1 MPSITIKAFSG
12 LKPILDPVLLG
23 PGDAT
28 EAVNTRLVS
37 GALSPLRAT
46 TTLKALTKTA
56 PATLFRYGNSAV
68 EAEHWLEFLVD
79 TDIMRSPIANDQYGR
94 LYWADGTAPRYAPSS
109 LILSGGLYPGASY
122 VLGVPAPATAPSI
135 TSSTPPPN
143 AAQTETRVYVYTYVS
158 AYGEEGPPTAASGAV
173 TLDPSASATVSV
185 PSVGPGGS
193 YNIATK
199 RIYRSST
206 VGFAA
211 EFQFVAEIPVATTS
225 YVDNKGQAELG
236 EVLPSAEWVPPPA
249 GLRGLKALANGAA
262 IGFVDN
268 TVYLSEPNLPHAWPH
283 QYPIDAQVVGIGVF
297 RQSAA
302 VLTNGKPYLM
312 SGADPQAMAPEK
324 MELEQACVSRGSIVE
339 TGDGVLYASPDGL
352 VSIGAGGIEIVTSK
366 LLTREQWQAY
376 NPPSIRGFTHDNRY
390 HALYTTTGGQRG
402 VLIFDFSGQGAA
414 MTRSDVNAATAIT
427 AGYSDARTDTL
438 YFAQGTNIVRF
449 NAGSALSYAWRS
461 KRFRLPRPANMACGQ
476 VLAASY
482 PVTMKVYADGSLV
495 ATKSVESASPFRLP
509 SGYVARDYEIELTG
523 QHEITE
529 ASIATSMAELAAS

>member
-1 MPSITIKAFSG
+1 MPSISIKAFSG
-12 LKPILDPVLLG
+12 LRPILDPTLLG

-28 EAVNTRLVS
+28 EAINARLVS
-37 GALSPLRAT
+37 GALAPLRSST
-46 TTLKALTKTA
+46 ILKALTKVA
-56 PATLFRYGNSAV
+56 PATLFRYGNSAL
-68 EAEHWLEFLVD
+68 ETEHWLEFLAD
-79 TDIMRSPIANDQYGR
+79 TDVMRSPIANDQYGR
-94 LYWADGTAPRYAPSS
+94 LYWADGATPKYAPSS
-109 LILSGGLYPGASY
+109 LILSGGSYPGGSY
-122 VLGVPAPATAPSI
+122 NLGVPAPATAPSI

-225 YVDNKGQAELG
+225 YVDTKGQAELG

-268 TVYLSEPNLPHAWPH
+268 TVHLSEPNLPHAWPH
-283 QYPIDAQVVGIGVF
+283 QYPIDSQIVGIGVF

-312 SGADPQAMAPEK
+312 SGADPQAMGPEK
-324 MELEQACVSRGSIVE
+324 MELEQACVSKGSIVE
-339 TGDGVLYASPDGL
+339 TGDGVMYASPDGL
-352 VSIGAGGIEIVTSK
+352 VSIGSGGIEIVTSK

-376 NPPSIRGFTHDNRY
+376 NPSSIRGFTHDNRY
-390 HALYTTTGGQRG
+390 HALYTTAGGQRG
-402 VLIFDFSGQGAA
+402 MIVFDFSGQGAA
-414 MTRSDVNAATAIT
+414 MTRSDVSAATAIT
-427 AGYSDARTDTL
+427 AGYSDPRTDTL
-438 YFAQGTNIVRF
+438 YFAQAGNIVRF
-449 NAGSALSYAWRS
+449 NAGTPLAYTWRS
-461 KRFRLPRPANMACGQ
+461 KVFRLPKPACMSCGQ
-476 VLAASY
+476 VIAAAY
-482 PVTMKVYADGSLV
+482 PVTMKVFADGALRSTREV
-495 ATKSVESASPFRLP
+495 ASQDAFRLP
-509 SGYVARDYEIELTG
+509 SGYLARDYSIELTG
-523 QHEITE
+523 SAEVTF
-529 ASIATSMAELAAS
+529 AGIATSMGELAAE